1 MGKRRSFYW
10 AGRRAKDG
18 RRGGKVGGGGRQKPE
33 MRGGWSGGKLE
44 GGEAGGQGVAWMRE
58 RSEGRKC
65 RRGMEAG
72 GEGRL
77 KGKGYGNEGRDCRR
91 NVEAG
96 GESSPEEN
104 KPERRRGKSTKI

>member
-44 GGEAGGQGVAWMRE
+44 GGEAGGQGVA
-58 RSEGRKC
+58 
-65 RRGMEAG
+65 
-72 GEGRL
+72 
-77 KGKGYGNEGRDCRR
+77 
-91 NVEAG
+91 
-96 GESSPEEN
+96 
-104 KPERRRGKSTKI
+104 